1 MEQQRMNNTRRV
13 FLKGTLTASALGVA
27 AGAGLL
33 TPRSVLA
40 ATWPKDAFQRTNV
53 KEAMKMIDGS
63 DSAESGHVTLRAPDI
78 AENGAVVPVTMS
90 SDLDNVV
97 SLTLFAKGNPYPLN
111 SNYSFSNG
119 GLPYAAS
126 RIKLSKTMEVMAVA
140 RTADGKLYSASKQVK
155 VTIGGCG
162 G

>member
-1 MEQQRMNNTRRV
+1 MEQERMNNTRRV
-13 FLKGTLTASALGVA
+13 FLKGSLTASALGVA

-33 TPRSVLA
+33 TPSSVLA
-40 ATWPKDAFQRTNV
+40 ATWPKGAFERKDL

-63 DSAESGHVTLRAPDI
+63 SSAESGHVTLRAPDI

-97 SLTLFAKGNPYPLN
+97 SLTLFAKDNPYPLN
-111 SNYSFSNG
+111 SNYVFSNG
-119 GLPYAAS
+119 GMPYAS
-126 RIKLSKTMEVMAVA
+126 IRIKLSKTMEVMAVA
-140 RTADGKLYSASKQVK
+140 RTSDGKLYSTKKQVK